1 MGGASESMLRTGWG
15 WEEDALDR
23 KYKRLEKESADALKT
38 RVDEQKSESYEYVGK
53 WKILFGK
60 HKNTIYEDVPT
71 AYLKWCD
78 ENDIIKHEKVK
89 GYIKERLS
97 EK

>member
-1 MGGASESMLRTGWG
+1 MGGVKEAMIYSYDWIGGYPS
-15 WEEDALDR
+15 LDDV
-23 KYKRLEKESADALKT
+23 KQDPSDDDVKQDSPKT
-38 RVDEQKSESYEYVGK
+38 TIVSYEYVGK

-60 HKNTIYEDVPT
+60 YKNTIYEDVPT